1 MEACRILEE
10 RSVKRIKDHGPS
22 LTAPKIEG
30 AVVAPNRDVIRTS
43 GSEPTARAR
52 HDEIP

>member
-10 RSVKRIKDHGPS
+10 RSAKRIKDHGPS

-30 AVVAPNRDVIRTS
+30 AVVTPNRDVI
-43 GSEPTARAR
+43 
-52 HDEIP
+52 